1 MEGTRECYDRSLGY
15 AMYLTRELKDITE
28 DMETIKIGYREIS
41 SKTEGVILD
50 LLEVRPNLDARE
62 TKIRKVWSDLD
73 DTVMSLG
80 TIKYETNN
88 LRGWAENR
96 DTEVG

>member
-1 MEGTRECYDRSLGY
+1 M
-15 AMYLTRELKDITE
+15 KDITE
-28 DMETIKIGYREIS
+28 DVETIKIGYREIS

-62 TKIRKVWSDLD
+62 TKMRKVWSDLD

-80 TIKYETNN
+80 TTKYETNN

-96 DTEVG
+96 DIEVGRLQKYLKYASKL